1 MAKRSSD
8 DRDSEW
14 VKVEEELLEEEE
26 IEAPQTTVHL
36 RLLKNL
42 TLNYTG
48 PVTGELYVFPG
59 IGSIVEVDQD
69 DATIMMQKKGNKR
82 CCPGSVGPQPYFEIV
97 R

>member
-14 VKVEEELLEEEE
+14 VKVEEEIVEE
-26 IEAPQTTVHL
+26 EAPQTTVRL

-48 PVTGELYVFPG
+48 PVTGELYVFSG

-69 DATIMMQKKGNKR
+69 DATIMMQKKGNR
-82 CCPGSVGPQPYFEIV
+82 QCCPNSVGPQPYFEIV

>member
-14 VKVEEELLEEEE
+14 VKVDEE
-26 IEAPQTTVHL
+26 IVEEEAPQTTVHL

-42 TLNYTG
+42 TLNYKG